1 MENTVSV
8 RIAWNAPSA
17 RDGAFNYTLDYTAD
31 QTADYPQERRRT
43 SSGSVSLMGFMEQ
56 YTINSGSAS
65 LMGFME
71 QYTINSGLPY
81 ANYSVAITAI
91 NIKRC
96 LPGPT
101 SSETHRSLAIGML
114 INYFFT

>member
-17 RDGAFNYTLDYTAD
+17 RDGAFNYTLDYAAD
-31 QTADYPQERRRT
+31 QTPDSPQERRRT
-43 SSGSVSLMGFMEQ
+43 SSGSVSLMGSMEQ
-56 YTINSGSAS
+56 YTIDN
-65 LMGFME
+65 
-71 QYTINSGLPY
+71 GLPY

-91 NIKRC
+91 NIKRS

-114 INYFFT
+114 ISYFFT